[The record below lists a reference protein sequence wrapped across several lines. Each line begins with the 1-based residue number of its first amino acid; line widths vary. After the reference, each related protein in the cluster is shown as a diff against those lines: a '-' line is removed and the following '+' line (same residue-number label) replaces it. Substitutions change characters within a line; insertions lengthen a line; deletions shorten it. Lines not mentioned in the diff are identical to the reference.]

1 VSTYRRRGN
10 RIGVGACRRF
20 DKIDHSLRQ
29 EATVRFVST
38 ATHIR
43 RHADAFPPTP
53 IRFPSSV
60 GIVRVFYRTL
70 PLRKGVVADYNL

>member
-1 VSTYRRRGN
+1 MSTYRRRGN

-43 RHADAFPPTP
+43 RHADAFPRRRYVSPPVSESYGYSTA
-53 IRFPSSV
+53 R
-60 GIVRVFYRTL
+60 YRCA
-70 PLRKGVVADYNL
+70 KA